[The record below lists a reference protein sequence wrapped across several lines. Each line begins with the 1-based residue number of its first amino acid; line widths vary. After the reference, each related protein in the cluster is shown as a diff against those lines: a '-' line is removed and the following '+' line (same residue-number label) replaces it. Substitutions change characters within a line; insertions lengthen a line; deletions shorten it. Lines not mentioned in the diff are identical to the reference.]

1 MGDPITSFQDNAI
14 QKATEDT
21 TVAFTGNIRAEWRRR
36 EQSLKARL
44 ETIKR
49 EREAAEAEYQ
59 SMEDISKQHFDCL
72 VSTFTIDRVRPVW
85 EAQGELMPCSIRVL
99 MGELRGPVQSL
110 PSPSLSSVG
119 NGARRLSSGP
129 AASEDTMEREIVLSV
144 RDSETSTGGSPSTKR
159 PSAKDNDESPDPTV
173 NKRPRISNSDY
184 IFRPSE
190 EPAIQRFR
198 GTVTMEEIDGYHWAF
213 RSPETGPGFY
223 VLICSERDTDL
234 DIHRFRSDPWQFNR
248 AITHYSERKVCHK
261 EFFDRGIGEVSKSMI
276 MQRYGYLVEGMTED
290 SFRNS
295 NQHVE
300 DELTAEKKNGR
311 VSKKAKRKRYA
322 DPPPV
327 HTIHRSPPGGPA
339 PAADMGTD
347 MGAYVNAQAA
357 PSSAGNYIANVR
369 SDL

>member
-129 AASEDTMEREIVLSV
+129 AASEDTMEREIVTSV
-144 RDSETSTGGSPSTKR
+144 RDSETSTGGSPSVQT
-159 PSAKDNDESPDPTV
+159 PP
-173 NKRPRISNSDY
+173 ISLHLFD
-184 IFRPSE
+184 
-190 EPAIQRFR
+190 
-198 GTVTMEEIDGYHWAF
+198 ID
-213 RSPETGPGFY
+213 
-223 VLICSERDTDL
+223 
-234 DIHRFRSDPWQFNR
+234 
-248 AITHYSERKVCHK
+248 
-261 EFFDRGIGEVSKSMI
+261 
-276 MQRYGYLVEGMTED
+276 
-290 SFRNS
+290 
-295 NQHVE
+295 
-300 DELTAEKKNGR
+300 
-311 VSKKAKRKRYA
+311 
-322 DPPPV
+322 
-327 HTIHRSPPGGPA
+327 
-339 PAADMGTD
+339 
-347 MGAYVNAQAA
+347 
-357 PSSAGNYIANVR
+357 
-369 SDL
+369 